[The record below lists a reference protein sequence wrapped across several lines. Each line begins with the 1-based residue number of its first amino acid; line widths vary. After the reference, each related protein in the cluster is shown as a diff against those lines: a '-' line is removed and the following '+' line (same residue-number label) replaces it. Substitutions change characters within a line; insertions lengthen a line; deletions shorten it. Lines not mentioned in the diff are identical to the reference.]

1 MPNKAKIGTPQKNR
15 KMCNF
20 HSYIPVVFKKT
31 RKRNFY
37 IFSFF
42 LKMGVFCSINTSS
55 NLVHCSAEKWRAAFK
70 VGLRREDLWLVIG
83 QNTEVVKRDGR

>member
-1 MPNKAKIGTPQKNR
+1 MPNRAKIGTPQKNR

-31 RKRNFY
+31 RKRNWY

-55 NLVHCSAEKWRAAFK
+55 NLVHCSAENVELHLKLGYEEK
-70 VGLRREDLWLVIG
+70 VSGCKLGRILRW
-83 QNTEVVKRDGR
+83 

>member
-55 NLVHCSAEKWRAAFK
+55 NLVHCSAENGELHLKLGYEEK
-70 VGLRREDLWLVIG
+70 IWLVIG